1 MYDGYDW
8 VLDADFASTSQKMR
22 GDNRNGVG
30 DTHRGRSGDLDGWG
44 RCGVDMVVDAGA
56 SRARLCAG
64 GEKVRRGDSVQM
76 GKGKE
81 GRRRRRK
88 VREVFMYFRR
98 VVLRR

>member
-1 MYDGYDW
+1 
-8 VLDADFASTSQKMR
+8 
-22 GDNRNGVG
+22 
-30 DTHRGRSGDLDGWG
+30 
-44 RCGVDMVVDAGA
+44 MVVDAGA